1 MARSRNNTQRHTF
14 PRGVKVWP
22 SAAKA
27 GCAPGTLIYV
37 GDNEAS
43 ETLATLIEYGED
55 RSDYRETSFTSLEEG
70 RSFEPTYHT
79 LWLNL
84 HGLSNINLLRLVGA
98 RFRLHPLV
106 LEDILHTGQ
115 RPKVEVYP
123 DYLFITARLVHV
135 SPEGEIGSEQ
145 VSMVLGER
153 YVLTIQEKSTGT
165 FNAIR
170 DSLKT
175 GQAQIRKLGADY
187 LVYALLDKL
196 VDRYFS
202 VLEILGEC
210 IEKLE
215 EEIASG
221 PMPAH
226 LHRIQNLRRTLHY
239 LKRGLWP
246 LREVINTLQ
255 RDEADRFHSETQLY
269 LRDVYDHTIQLIES
283 VETLRDLV
291 SGLQDT
297 YLSLQSHQT
306 NMQMRMLTAIT
317 TVFMPLTLI
326 AGIYGMNFKFIPELE
341 WRWGFYTVLAGMLLI
356 GSALALF
363 FRRRQWF

>member
-1 MARSRNNTQRHTF
+1 MARSRCNAQRNPR
-14 PRGVKVWP
+14 PRGLKVWP

-37 GDNEAS
+37 GENEAS
-43 ETLATLIEYGED
+43 ETLATLIEYGEG
-55 RSDYRETSFTSLEEG
+55 SGDYRETSFSSLENG
-70 RSFEPTYHT
+70 RSFEPLYHT

-84 HGLSNINLLRLVGA
+84 HGLGNIDLLRLVGA
-98 RFRLHPLV
+98 RFQLHPLV
-106 LEDILHTGQ
+106 LEDILNTGQ

-123 DYLFITARLVHV
+123 EYLFITARLVHV

-145 VSMVLGER
+145 ISIILGSR
-153 YVLTIQEKSTGT
+153 YVLTIQEKPTGT
-165 FNAIR
+165 FNTIR
-170 DSLKT
+170 DSLKA

-196 VDRYFS
+196 VDRYFG
-202 VLEILGEC
+202 VLEVLGEY

-221 PMPAH
+221 PTPAH
-226 LHRIQNLRRTLHY
+226 LHRIQDLRRTLHY

-255 RDEADRFHSETQLY
+255 RDESDRFHPETQLY

-283 VETLRDLV
+283 VETLRDLL
-291 SGLQDT
+291 SGLQET

-341 WRWGFYTVLAGMLLI
+341 WRWGFYAALGGMLLI
-356 GSALALF
+356 GSALGLY
-363 FRRRQWF
+363 FRKRHWF

>member
-1 MARSRNNTQRHTF
+1 MARSRSNTQRH
-14 PRGVKVWP
+14 PRPAGLKVWP

-27 GCAPGTLIYV
+27 GCAPGTLVYV
-37 GDNEAS
+37 GENEAS
-43 ETLATLIEYGED
+43 ETLATLIEYGEGEN
-55 RSDYRETSFTSLEEG
+55 DYRETTFASLEKG
-70 RSFEPTYHT
+70 RTFEPLYQTQ
-79 LWLNL
+79 WLNL
-84 HGLSNINLLRLVGA
+84 HGLGNVDLLQLVGE
-98 RFRLHPLV
+98 RFHLHPLV
-106 LEDILHTGQ
+106 LEDILNTGQ
-115 RPKVEVYP
+115 RPKVDVYP
-123 DYLFITARLVHV
+123 RYLFITTRLVHV

-145 VSMVLGER
+145 ICIILGAH
-153 YVLTIQEKSTGT
+153 YVLTIQEKPTGT
-165 FNAIR
+165 FNSIR
-170 DSLKT
+170 DSLKST
-175 GQAQIRKLGADY
+175 QAQIRKLGADY

-202 VLEILGEC
+202 VLEVLGEC
-210 IEKLE
+210 IETLE
-215 EEIASG
+215 EEISTG
-221 PMPAH
+221 PKPEH

-255 RDEADRFHSETQLY
+255 RDEADRFHPETQLY

-297 YLSLQSHQT
+297 YLSLQTHHT

-341 WRWGFYTVLAGMLLI
+341 WHWGFYAVLGAMLVI
-356 GSALALF
+356 GSSLGLY
-363 FRRRQWF
+363 FRRRKWF

>member
-1 MARSRNNTQRHTF
+1 MARSRSHSERNSRS
-14 PRGVKVWP
+14 RSLKVWP

-27 GCAPGTLIYV
+27 GCAPGTLVYV
-37 GDNEAS
+37 GESEAK
-43 ETLATLIEYGED
+43 ETLATLIEYGPD
-55 RSDYRETSFTSLEEG
+55 AGDYRETSFSSVDGG
-70 RSFEPTYHT
+70 RSFEPLYHT

-84 HGLSNINLLRLVGA
+84 HGLGNIDLLKLVGS

-106 LEDILHTGQ
+106 LEDVLSTGQ
-115 RPKVEVYP
+115 RPKVEAYP
-123 DYLFITARLVHV
+123 DYLFITARLVHITA
-135 SPEGEIGSEQ
+135 EGDVGSEQ
-145 VSMVLGER
+145 ISIVLGER
-153 YVLTIQEKSTGT
+153 YALTIQEKPTGT
-165 FNAIR
+165 FNALR

-202 VLEILGEC
+202 VLETLGEY

-215 EEIASG
+215 DEISAG
-221 PMPAH
+221 PTPDH

-255 RDEADRFHSETQLY
+255 RDETDRFHTETQLY
-269 LRDVYDHTIQLIES
+269 LRDVYDHTVQLIES

-291 SGLQDT
+291 GGLQET
-297 YLSLQSHQT
+297 
-306 NMQMRMLTAIT
+306 
-317 TVFMPLTLI
+317 
-326 AGIYGMNFKFIPELE
+326 
-341 WRWGFYTVLAGMLLI
+341 
-356 GSALALF
+356 
-363 FRRRQWF
+363 